1 MPLANWI
8 QCLDG
13 DFTGCRKSE
22 KGTDEQDCENWEIIY
37 ESYISEMGIDKTY
50 KKILEIMKKK
60 AIIQCDLVSTD
71 DKFNLTLL
79 QIEEENLRMIM
90 NETNKSA
97 GGIRESLVY
106 LSKWLGSWLDAK
118 QISVRDYFVLLSQ
131 MEKINKIQQ

>member
-1 MPLANWI
+1 MPLSKWI

-13 DFTGCRKSE
+13 DLTGCRKLNA
-22 KGTDEQDCENWEIIY
+22 GTPEDDVNNWEIVY
-37 ESYISEMGIDKTY
+37 ETYIKEIGVDKTY

-60 AIIQCDLVSTD
+60 AIIQCDLVSTE

-90 NETNKSA
+90 NETNKTS

-118 QISVRDYFVLLSQ
+118 QISVREYFVLLSQ
-131 MEKINKIQQ
+131 MEKINKIQK